1 MKRRIILIFMC
12 AFLLMLM
19 SCSNTNVK
27 VYDDYF
33 EIDEATKAGKIYME
47 ELGLDN
53 KNNIDSYN
61 LEKVTEAANYV
72 ILDYKVIRKNPN
84 NIDIDLDSFN
94 IKVEKKEGNY
104 EVSKIKSKNS
114 MRVYTDKNNLR
125 IRDEETGMSELL
137 LRERDIP
144 REVYPKDNEIMIN
157 KVNVASGKY
166 YLLALDTKGEKVGI
180 VNKNGNQ
187 YFIMLAQINNS
198 EETIGESSDGGNE
211 KTDTNSSLDYSSLED
226 ALEKPIANKITPYDL
241 IQINIDKLIFSADG
255 DFLLVHTNDN
265 NSGQLLIYKNP
276 SGEKIDMNLDEI
288 FPSNQYSLDIRKV
301 DETGTYIDVKAITEV
316 KEKEGLYKFEFNSR
330 KIFKQE

>member
-1 MKRRIILIFMC
+1 MNMALLRLLLIMIVGGTGLLFIGLLPLYGIRRKKNPNDPKNTIPRLMGMSFLAVVIMVLLFCSGLIVMY
-12 AFLLMLM
+12 MDDKNIGDK
-19 SCSNTNVK
+19 SI
-27 VYDDYF
+27 DDYF

-137 LRERDIP
+137 LRERD
-144 REVYPKDNEIMIN
+144 
-157 KVNVASGKY
+157 
-166 YLLALDTKGEKVGI
+166 
-180 VNKNGNQ
+180 
-187 YFIMLAQINNS
+187 
-198 EETIGESSDGGNE
+198 
-211 KTDTNSSLDYSSLED
+211 
-226 ALEKPIANKITPYDL
+226 TPL
-241 IQINIDKLIFSADG
+241 
-255 DFLLVHTNDN
+255 
-265 NSGQLLIYKNP
+265 
-276 SGEKIDMNLDEI
+276 
-288 FPSNQYSLDIRKV
+288 
-301 DETGTYIDVKAITEV
+301 
-316 KEKEGLYKFEFNSR
+316 
-330 KIFKQE
+330 